1 MRKIRHPP
9 LNNSLQSYNSL
20 KMNNLHK
27 IIAIKDIYFIYID
40 KKVSKKLI
48 NKIVVTSSSY
58 GSKYFL
64 IKLLYY
70 NYLSKSNKVV
80 SKISKLSSLY
90 YTIYTILY
98 YLFIYI
104 SYYLT
109 ITNYI
114 YYNINTL
121 SVGSNLLFF
130 VLLLTTLLFFCS
142 KTVQHSYF
150 FTGFAPVVHRLCTGC
165 TGCEKKSKKI

>member
-1 MRKIRHPP
+1 M
-9 LNNSLQSYNSL
+9 
-20 KMNNLHK
+20 
-27 IIAIKDIYFIYID
+27 
-40 KKVSKKLI
+40 I

-114 YYNINTL
+114 LLCFNEL
-121 SVGSNLLFF
+121 SVGSNEICCCSE
-130 VLLLTTLLFFCS
+130 LTTLLFFCS
-142 KTVQHSYF
+142 KTVLHRCF
-150 FTGFAPVVHRLCTGC
+150 FTGCAPVAPVFSQ
-165 TGCEKKSKKI
+165 KSKKSDNFLQFFLAVYQ

>member
-58 GSKYFL
+58 GS
-64 IKLLYY
+64 
-70 NYLSKSNKVV
+70 N
-80 SKISKLSSLY
+80 
-90 YTIYTILY
+90 
-98 YLFIYI
+98 
-104 SYYLT
+104 
-109 ITNYI
+109 
-114 YYNINTL
+114 
-121 SVGSNLLFF
+121 
-130 VLLLTTLLFFCS
+130 
-142 KTVQHSYF
+142 
-150 FTGFAPVVHRLCTGC
+150 
-165 TGCEKKSKKI
+165 